1 MEFIKQIVAFAILAG
16 AGEKLLTKSRD
27 NLEDFWILASNTR
40 EEAMLLQTLN
50 DDERRLY
57 QLWVDKHL
65 GGVEALKEEPE
76 PRQEPS
82 TPEELGEELGK
93 LADEKE
99 RQEPGPVLVCQGGC
113 GRTTE
118 GMTDETIE
126 GEFVQEDETLVSTWT
141 CPDCLAKKETPE
153 PEPTPVPPPQ
163 TKKSTKR
170 K

>member
-57 QLWVDKHL
+57 QLWIDKHL
-65 GGVEALKEEPE
+65 GGEPALKQEPAPEPEPEIHQEISLCVNCGAELETDPLTGLPVDRCQACEKSSSVKEEPE
-76 PRQEPS
+76 PGTEEAKRFREAVDKALEES
-82 TPEELGEELGK
+82 T
-93 LADEKE
+93 
-99 RQEPGPVLVCQGGC
+99 
-113 GRTTE
+113 
-118 GMTDETIE
+118 
-126 GEFVQEDETLVSTWT
+126 VQEKVES
-141 CPDCLAKKETPE
+141 APE
-153 PEPTPVPPPQ
+153 PKPAPKPAS
-163 TKKSTKR
+163 KKSTKR